1 MINQTRVENE
11 ILYSTQVLKS
21 NLCDSMMLTFQQEV
35 IYLNNEIVNT
45 NNFNYFK
52 YKAKSLGNTVADGA
66 YEILRN
72 TTIALQIMYLS
83 NFWRS
88 LEMQMINCKFELK
101 LKRTNHI
108 VFAAPGA
115 TNVDVNFNNTIFAI
129 NDTKLYVP
137 LIALTEKVNQN
148 LLTKGFEGSVY
159 WNEFKTKNES
169 KITTNQYRYF
179 LHSIFVELNRFFVL
193 IYSNQDDILVT
204 LRSLTVLT

>member
-1 MINQTRVENE
+1 
-11 ILYSTQVLKS
+11 
-21 NLCDSMMLTFQQEV
+21 
-35 IYLNNEIVNT
+35 
-45 NNFNYFK
+45 
-52 YKAKSLGNTVADGA
+52 
-66 YEILRN
+66 
-72 TTIALQIMYLS
+72 MYLS

-115 TNVDVNFNNTIFAI
+115 TNVDVNSNNTIFAI

-169 KITTNQYRYF
+169 KITTN
-179 LHSIFVELNRFFVL
+179 
-193 IYSNQDDILVT
+193 
-204 LRSLTVLT
+204 